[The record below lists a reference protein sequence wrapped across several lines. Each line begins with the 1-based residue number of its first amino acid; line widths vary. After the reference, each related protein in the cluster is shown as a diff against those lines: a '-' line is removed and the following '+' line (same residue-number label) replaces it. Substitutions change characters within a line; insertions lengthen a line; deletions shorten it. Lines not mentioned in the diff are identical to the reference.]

1 MAFDFLGKVFDFN
14 GLLDTYFRKV
24 DFSGVFSG
32 FIIPP
37 LKPNRYKEL
46 SIWSNGFP
54 RF

>member
-14 GLLDTYFRKV
+14 GLLDTYFPKV

-37 LKPNRYKEL
+37 LKANRDKEFAT
-46 SIWSNGFP
+46 WSNGFP
-54 RF
+54 PF